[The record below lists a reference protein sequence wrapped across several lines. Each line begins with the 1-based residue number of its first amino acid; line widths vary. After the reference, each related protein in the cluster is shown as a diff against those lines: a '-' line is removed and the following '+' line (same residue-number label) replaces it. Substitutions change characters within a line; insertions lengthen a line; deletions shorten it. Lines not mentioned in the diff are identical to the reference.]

1 MDWPSIFQSRSGL
14 VQSVKCI
21 AHFPSPFP
29 SPRGGEGWGEGK
41 EEIKVLRKPPWL
53 KKRIPPYQDLLKIKS
68 ILNETNLHTVC
79 EEARCPNLGE
89 CFSKGTAT
97 ILILGRICTR
107 NCGFCAVEHG
117 VPVPPDEA
125 EPERVAQAVKKMG
138 LQYVVITSVTR
149 DDLPDGGASSFA
161 KTIQAIRSLD
171 QNIRIEVL
179 IPDFYGE
186 SSSLEMVL
194 NASPDVL
201 NHNIE
206 TISRLY
212 PQVRPQADY
221 KRSLDLLE
229 KSKDL
234 YPHILT
240 KSGFMLGLGE
250 IEEEVID
257 LLKDLRRVRCD
268 FLTIGQ
274 YLQPRA
280 DRLPVVRYI
289 PPEEFEEYKKTGEEM
304 GFKSVASGPFVRSSF
319 YASQMFE
326 NNAIR

>member
-1 MDWPSIFQSRSGL
+1 
-14 VQSVKCI
+14 
-21 AHFPSPFP
+21 
-29 SPRGGEGWGEGK
+29 
-41 EEIKVLRKPPWL
+41 
-53 KKRIPPYQDLLKIKS
+53 
-68 ILNETNLHTVC
+68 
-79 EEARCPNLGE
+79 
-89 CFSKGTAT
+89 
-97 ILILGRICTR
+97 
-107 NCGFCAVEHG
+107 
-117 VPVPPDEA
+117 VPAPPDKA

-138 LQYVVITSVTR
+138 LQYIVITSVTR

-161 KTIQAIRSLD
+161 KTIRAIRSQD
-171 QNIRIEVL
+171 RKMKIEVL
-179 IPDFYGE
+179 VPDFRGE
-186 SSSLEMVL
+186 TSSLNMVL
-194 NASPDVL
+194 DEGPDVL

-206 TISRLY
+206 TVPRLY
-212 PQVRPQADY
+212 AEVRPQADY

-289 PPEEFEEYKKTGEEM
+289 PPEEFETYKKVGEKM
-304 GFKSVASGPFVRSSF
+304 GFSSVASGPFVRSSF
-319 YASQMFE
+319 HASQMFE
-326 NNAIR
+326 SHLC